1 MSGTIDSVTDWSA
14 RLLGRLYEQF
24 KGLPNWTALVQYVIA
39 PQAQAVEDVLQ
50 QLLLLASI
58 DSGVGGVQLD
68 VIGRI
73 VGCPRQTLSD
83 ADYRK
88 YLKGKILVNRSG
100 GRLEELYAIFVAIFG
115 PSVALGYADAP
126 PAGFVLTLTSQIVTA
141 VQDAILLR
149 FMGQAKAAGVKMIF
163 CSQEASDADSLWTDT
178 CGTLTVQANPG
189 DTFLAAANAASFPSS
204 GSLVVSPG
212 LANAETVTYTSIGT
226 GAFGPQFQGIP
237 AGGAGSIGSTHVA
250 NSQASLVGTLGLGLG
265 DATNPATGGKLVSAA
280 QA

>member
-1 MSGTIDSVTDWSA
+1 MSGTIDSVTNWSA
-14 RLLGRLYEQF
+14 RLLGRLFEQF
-24 KGLPNWTALVQYVIA
+24 RGLPNWTALIQYVIA
-39 PQAQAVEDVLQ
+39 PQVQAVEDVLQ

-73 VGCPRQTLSD
+73 IGCPRQSLVD

-88 YLKGKILVNRSG
+88 YLKGKLLVNRSG
-100 GRLEELYAIFVAIFG
+100 GRLEEIYVIFVAIFG

-178 CGTLTVQANPG
+178 AAMLTAPASIGGVA
-189 DTFLAAANAASFPSS
+189 LAVDSTASFPAS
-204 GSLVVSPG
+204 GSLVLSPG
-212 LANAETVTYTSIGT
+212 LANTETVTYSGKT
-226 GAFGPQFQGIP
+226 GASFTGVS
-237 AGGAGSIGSTHVA
+237 ALGGNHVVGS
-250 NSQASLVGTLGLGLG
+250 QCSLVGTLGLGLG